1 MKYRHLL
8 ERSTGIPFTTGN
20 KVEVLKNGDEIF
32 SSMLASINAAR
43 HTIDFLTFVYW
54 SGPVAEKF
62 AKTLAEKAREGLKVR
77 VLLDS
82 YGAFPMPRELI
93 SILEDS
99 GAELVW
105 FRPLSRWKIWKSDNR
120 THRKILVTDNTTAFT
135 GGVGIAE
142 EWEGDAR
149 SPEEWRDTHFK
160 IQGPAV
166 RGIKSAFIDNWI
178 ESGHKAGTL
187 LDEKFPEP
195 TEHNKD
201 DSATEKGTAIQTIS
215 TAATVRWSNIMLLY
229 QSLIHIAEERI
240 RITTAYF
247 NPDETLVDLLKEKAE
262 QGVKVQILIPG
273 QHTDQRVT
281 KIAAEDQFEN
291 LLSSGVELFYYQ
303 KTMLHAK
310 IILIDDELSCV
321 GSANFNQR
329 SMLKDDEINLVLADR
344 ELNST
349 LAGHFDEDLNESEPV
364 TNHRWKKRSAGR
376 RLLETLIKPFKQE
389 L

>member
-20 KVEVLKNGDEIF
+20 TVEVLKNGDVIF
-32 SSMLASINAAR
+32 NSMLESIKAAR

-54 SGPVAEKF
+54 SGPVADKF
-62 AKTLAEKAREGLKVR
+62 ARTLAKKAREGLKVR

-82 YGAFPMPRELI
+82 YGAFPMPQELI
-93 SILEDS
+93 SVLENS

-149 SPEEWRDTHFK
+149 NPKEWRDTHFK
-160 IQGPAV
+160 IRGPAV

-187 LDEKFPEP
+187 LDEEFPESDNS
-195 TEHNKD
+195 E
-201 DSATEKGTAIQTIS
+201 SASKTGTAIQTIS

-229 QSLIHIAEERI
+229 QSLIHIAEKRI

-247 NPDETLVDLLKEKAE
+247 NPDETLVELLKEKAE
-262 QGVKVQILIPG
+262 QGVHVQILIPG
-273 QHTDQRVT
+273 KHTDQRVT

-291 LLSSGVELFYYQ
+291 LLSSGVEIFYYQ

-329 SMLKDDEINLVLADR
+329 SMLKDDEINLVIADR
-344 ELNST
+344 DLNTT
-349 LAGHFDEDLNESEPV
+349 LSGHFEEDLEESEPV
-364 TNHRWKKRSAGR
+364 TNHRWKKRSASR